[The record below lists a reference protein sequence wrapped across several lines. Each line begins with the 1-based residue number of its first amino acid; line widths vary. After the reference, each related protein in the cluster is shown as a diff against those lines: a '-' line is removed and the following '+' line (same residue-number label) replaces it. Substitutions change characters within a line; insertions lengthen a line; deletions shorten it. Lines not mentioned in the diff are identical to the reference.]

1 MAVYNF
7 AYTVPFPKDTKITKE
22 QAFEALRIKSRAPMK
37 FVPVIVA
44 CDVLEETS
52 TFIKRQ
58 ATTKDGK
65 VMVED
70 IDLYAPAL
78 VTFKSINTGSY
89 VTNLISEDTEGR
101 MLLTFTF
108 SWPVPGHI
116 KSGSEEE
123 TEWKRSTFEAAKG
136 AVGGSVKATLELLEE
151 GKLN

>member
-7 AYTVPFPKDTKITKE
+7 AYTVPFPKDSKITKE

-58 ATTKDGK
+58 ATMKDGK

-78 VTFKSINTGSY
+78 VAFKSNIGSF
-89 VTNLISEDTEGR
+89 VTNLISETADGG
-101 MLLTFTF
+101 LFLTFTF
-108 SWPVPGHI
+108 SFPIPEHI
-116 KSGSEEE
+116 KSSSEEE
-123 TEWKRSTFEAAKG
+123 TEWKRGMFDASKG
-136 AVGGSVKATLELLEE
+136 AVGGSVKVTLELLDE